1 MRHLLFLVFL
11 LQFSPLFAY
20 QGSDSLYFSAI
31 IPFKSDEFA
40 FSICPLGEKSVWYGT
55 NKGVF
60 YFNGDTIKKHLDK
73 SDFAQKELEMLNV
86 VALSDSAVWAVA
98 IEPANW
104 EKRMFFFD
112 GKKWQQQFFPQFDD
126 NPKDDLAIF
135 RLDII
140 KERDEIVG
148 YVAGQEGLVY
158 KLKNNKWEILKPF
171 TNSTLRALH
180 IQNKNSVW
188 VGGAHGMIFHFDGIT
203 WQRFP
208 TIGVDTTNYI
218 LDIDFISVADGWAV
232 GTKEIW
238 HFDGRRWSPIEKPAT
253 SYLRDI
259 EMISK
264 DEGWA
269 MGHNGEVLRYDGKK
283 WALFE
288 EVPSKIQSTQI
299 GVKWVRE
306 YQENKIFITGT
317 QGIYMSK
324 YGKWP
329 TFSDYTES
337 ANIHASKGKPTFAD
351 FDRNSTLDVIVSG
364 YFSEPLRLYSNS
376 GNGFFSEMTQ
386 NLKMDIQVPGR
397 NIRVADIDNNGLPD
411 IYLSRNPSKD
421 IWFANMGNWVFEERE
436 SPITLDETAN
446 RSAVYFAD
454 FNNDGSLD
462 LLSLVSFQT
471 RRDSILTI
479 YLNNGVGEFEKKVR
493 FGKSI
498 SNSSAFGWL
507 VLRDFNNDGLMD
519 IYAVNFTEPS
529 QMFMNRGDLVF
540 DEVAESIGLD
550 GTILWEKPY
559 ISDMDVA
566 DFNNDGLLDISIV
579 ERHGK
584 TAIFLND
591 STFSFSIF
599 QTFNNSF
606 VDFRAASFADF
617 NCDGQTDF
625 YFYDKLFLNQN
636 GQLKNISSKIGFLP
650 AGSSTVADIDRDGD
664 GDLWINTKDGLT
676 INQNNC
682 NPDNPL
688 FIQLKGVRSNAFAIG
703 AQVKLWNVSKGDRSL
718 AAYKQVH
725 DTEPLSFYLEG
736 QNQYDLEV
744 IFPSGQKRY
753 ISKVRG
759 GNLELNE
766 FPFLLNIFWDF
777 VYAFKRTLILM
788 SFKIELIK
796 FSIFALISVLF
807 FLFVKNIR
815 ILKSGHHK
823 FSVFIFFI
831 AYVLL
836 VHISMRSIF
845 IVSFIVPIA
854 GVFLLQLLLYF
865 IIRQRLIHLEANY
878 ISHFRLQQP
887 IGVGGMGK
895 VYRAFDVHSKK
906 TVAVKII
913 NNVVSEDSENKSRL
927 LSEGQVMTR
936 LNHPNVV
943 KVKEMG
949 KTENKDFIVMEY
961 LENGTL
967 KKYIRENK
975 PLAEKEIVRIVLQ
988 IIDGLHTIHSADI
1001 VHRDLTSFNIMLD
1014 ASNNMRIMD
1023 FGLSK
1028 SPLITSM
1035 TTLGTVVGTLGYTA
1049 PEQVTGGKID
1059 TRSDIFSLGV
1069 VMYELLTGK
1078 LPFTGENEMALIHS
1092 IFNYAPEVPSRLR
1105 PDIHPCWDRIIT
1117 KCLAKNMDDRP
1128 ESVHEISQELEAVF
1142 NK

>member
-1 MRHLLFLVFL
+1 MRHLLLLVIL
-11 LQFSPLFAY
+11 LHFSPTFAF
-20 QGSDSLYFSAI
+20 QVNDSLYFSTL
-31 IPFKSDEFA
+31 IPFKSGEFA
-40 FSICPLGEKSVWYGT
+40 FSICPLSEKSVWYGT

-60 YFNGDTIKKHLDK
+60 HFNGDTIKKHLDK
-73 SDFAQKELEMLNV
+73 SVFAQKELEMLNV
-86 VALSDSAVWAVA
+86 VALSDSAVWALA

-135 RLDII
+135 RLDIF
-140 KERDEIVG
+140 KEKDEITG

-158 KLKNNKWEILKPF
+158 KLENNKWAILEPF
-171 TNSTLRALH
+171 TKSTLRALH
-180 IQNKNSVW
+180 IQNKNSIW
-188 VGGAHGMIFHFDGIT
+188 VGGAHGTIFHFDGNT
-203 WQRFP
+203 WDRSP
-208 TIGVDTTNYI
+208 TKGTDTTNYI
-218 LDIDFISVADGWAV
+218 LDIDFVSPNDGWAV
-232 GTKEIW
+232 GAKEIW
-238 HFDGRRWSPIEKPAT
+238 HFDGQNWSPIAKPAT

-259 EMISK
+259 EMINK
-264 DEGWA
+264 NEGWA
-269 MGHNGEVLRYDGKK
+269 MGHDGEVLRYDGKE
-283 WALFE
+283 WTLFKK
-288 EVPSKIQSTQI
+288 VPSKIQSTQI
-299 GVKWVRE
+299 GVKWLRE
-306 YQENKIFITGT
+306 GQQNKIFITGT
-317 QGIYMSK
+317 QGIYISK

-329 TFSDYTES
+329 TFNDHTDLV
-337 ANIHASKGKPTFAD
+337 NIHASKGVPTFAD
-351 FDRNSTLDVIVSG
+351 FDGNSTLDLIISG
-364 YFSEPLRLYSNS
+364 YFDEPLRLYANT
-376 GNGFFSEMTQ
+376 GDGFFSEMTQ
-386 NLKMDIQVPGR
+386 KLNINMQVAGR

-411 IYLSRNPSKD
+411 IYLSRSPLKD
-421 IWFANMGNWVFEERE
+421 IWLANRGNWLFEEQE
-436 SPITLDETAN
+436 SPVPLEETTN

-454 FNNDGSLD
+454 FNNDGTLD
-462 LLSLVSFQT
+462 LINLVSFLI

-479 YLNNGVGEFEKKVR
+479 YLNNGVGAFEKKVR
-493 FGKSI
+493 FGKSLT
-498 SNSSAFGWL
+498 NSSASGGL

-519 IYAVNFTEPS
+519 IYVFNFTEPS
-529 QMFMNRGDLVF
+529 QLFMNRGNLVF
-540 DEVAESIGLD
+540 EEVAKSVGLD

-584 TAIFLND
+584 TGIFLND
-591 STFSFSIF
+591 STFKFSLYKAF
-599 QTFNNSF
+599 SNPF
-606 VDFRAASFADF
+606 VDFGAAAFADF
-617 NCDGQTDF
+617 NCDGRTDY
-625 YFYDKLFLNQN
+625 YFYDKLFLHRD
-636 GQLKNISSKIGFLP
+636 GQLINSSSNIGFLP
-650 AGSSTVADIDRDGD
+650 AGSPTIADFDLDGD
-664 GDLWINTKDGLT
+664 ADLWINTTKGLT

-682 NPDNPL
+682 NPGNPL
-688 FIQLKGVRSNAFAIG
+688 FVRLKGVRSNTFAIG
-703 AQVKLWNVSKGDRSL
+703 AQVKLWKVLKDGLRL
-718 AAYKQVH
+718 AAYKQVYN
-725 DTEPLSFYLEG
+725 TQPLSFYTEP

-753 ISKVRG
+753 IHKVQG
-759 GNLELNE
+759 GNLEISE

-777 VYAFKRTLILM
+777 VYSFKRTLILI
-788 SFKIELIK
+788 SFETELIK
-796 FSIFALISVLF
+796 FSIFVLISALF
-807 FLFVKNIR
+807 FLFVKNIK

-823 FSVFIFFI
+823 FSVFTFLI
-831 AYVLL
+831 AYILL
-836 VHISMRSIF
+836 VHISINSTFLIAF
-845 IVSFIVPIA
+845 ITPIA
-854 GVFLLQLLLYF
+854 GVFFLQLLLYF

-878 ISHFRLQQP
+878 ISHFRLLQP

-927 LSEGQVMTR
+927 LAEGQVMTR
-936 LNHPNVV
+936 LNHPHIV

-967 KKYIRENK
+967 KQYIRENK

-988 IIDGLHTIHSADI
+988 IIDGLHTIHAADI

-1014 ASNNMRIMD
+1014 AGNNMRIMD

-1035 TTLGTVVGTLGYTA
+1035 TTLGTAVGTLGYTA
-1049 PEQVTGGKID
+1049 PEQVTGGKVD

-1092 IFNYAPEVPSRLR
+1092 IFNYSPATPSKLR
-1105 PDIHPCWDRIIT
+1105 PGIHPCWDRIVL
-1117 KCLAKNMDDRP
+1117 KCLEKNMEERP
-1128 ESVHEISQELEAVF
+1128 DSVHEISKELKAVF
-1142 NK
+1142 R